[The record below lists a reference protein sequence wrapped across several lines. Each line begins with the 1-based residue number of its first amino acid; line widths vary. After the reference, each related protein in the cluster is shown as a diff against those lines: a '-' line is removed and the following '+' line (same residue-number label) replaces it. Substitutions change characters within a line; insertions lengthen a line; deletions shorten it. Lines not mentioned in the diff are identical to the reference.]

1 MILNK
6 IQISAKH
13 LYIKTINLTIVKQ
26 LVNIMEQNTEHVQIT
41 KETTI
46 GEIVEKYPQVVE
58 TLMSFGV
65 HCVGCHVSPFESL
78 EMGFKGQGLDDAT
91 IEEAVKK
98 LNEEIEN
105 SPKQEE
111 SKEID
116 IKNPKINV
124 TENAAK
130 KIKTLIMQE
139 KKKAL
144 RISVLPGGC
153 SGYQYGMEL
162 DDNSTENDI
171 VVEQRGIKIFI
182 DKESI
187 KKLNGSNVDYI
198 DSLQGAGFK
207 IDNPVATKTCG
218 CGNSFG

>member
-1 MILNK
+1 
-6 IQISAKH
+6 
-13 LYIKTINLTIVKQ
+13 
-26 LVNIMEQNTEHVQIT
+26 MEQEQVQKIT
-41 KETTI
+41 KDTTI

-78 EMGFKGQGLDDAT
+78 EMGFKGHGLDDAT

-98 LNEEIEN
+98 LNEVIEQSPAEQIIEN
-105 SPKQEE
+105 EE
-111 SKEID
+111 ITLD
-116 IKNPKINV
+116 NAKINV
-124 TENAAK
+124 TDKAAK
-130 KIKTLIMQE
+130 KIKALIMQE

-153 SGYQYGMEL
+153 SGFQYGMEL

-207 IDNPVATKTCG
+207 IDNPSATKTCG
-218 CGNSFG
+218 CGSSFG

>member
-1 MILNK
+1 
-6 IQISAKH
+6 
-13 LYIKTINLTIVKQ
+13 
-26 LVNIMEQNTEHVQIT
+26 MEKNTEEIQKIT

-78 EMGFKGQGLDDAT
+78 EGGFKGHGMDDDT
-91 IEEAVKK
+91 IKEAVKK
-98 LNEEIEN
+98 LNEIIEQSPAEQIIEN
-105 SPKQEE
+105 EE
-111 SKEID
+111 ITLD
-116 IKNPKINV
+116 NAKINV
-124 TENAAK
+124 TNKAAE
-130 KIKTLIMQE
+130 KIKALIKQE
-139 KKKAL
+139 KKQAL
-144 RISVLPGGC
+144 RISVMPGGC

-162 DDNSTENDI
+162 DDKSTNNDI

-187 KKLNGSNVDYI
+187 KKLNGSNIDYV

-218 CGNSFG
+218 CGSSFG

>member
-1 MILNK
+1 MVQEQ
-6 IQISAKH
+6 IQK
-13 LYIKTINLTIVKQ
+13 
-26 LVNIMEQNTEHVQIT
+26 IT

-78 EMGFKGQGLDDAT
+78 EGGFKGHGMDDAT
-91 IEEAVKK
+91 VEEAVRK
-98 LNEEIEN
+98 LNEIIEQ
-105 SPKQEE
+105 SPMQEE
-111 SKEID
+111 QKSEE
-116 IKNPKINV
+116 V
-124 TENAAK
+124 TLENAKISVSSKAAQ
-130 KIKTLIMQE
+130 KIKELITQE

-144 RISVLPGGC
+144 RISVVPGGC

-162 DDNSTENDI
+162 DDNEQSDDI
-171 VVEQRGIKIFI
+171 VIKERGIQIFVDKI
-182 DKESI
+182 SMR
-187 KKLNGSNVDYI
+187 KLNGSHVDYI

-207 IDNPVATKTCG
+207 ISNPHAKSSCG

>member
-1 MILNK
+1 
-6 IQISAKH
+6 
-13 LYIKTINLTIVKQ
+13 
-26 LVNIMEQNTEHVQIT
+26 MEQNTNQVGKIT
-41 KETTI
+41 KDTTI

-78 EMGFKGQGLDDAT
+78 EMGFKGHGLDDAT

-130 KIKTLIMQE
+130 KIKALIKQE
-139 KKKAL
+139 KKTGL

>member
-1 MILNK
+1 
-6 IQISAKH
+6 
-13 LYIKTINLTIVKQ
+13 
-26 LVNIMEQNTEHVQIT
+26 
-41 KETTI
+41 
-46 GEIVEKYPQVVE
+46 
-58 TLMSFGV
+58 
-65 HCVGCHVSPFESL
+65 
-78 EMGFKGQGLDDAT
+78 MGFKGHGLDDAT

-98 LNEEIEN
+98 LNEIVEN
-105 SPKQEE
+105 SPAQENDDADT
-111 SKEID
+111 I
-116 IKNPKINV
+116 P
-124 TENAAK
+124 ENAKITVTNKAAE
-130 KIKTLIMQE
+130 KIKALIKQE

-171 VVEQRGIKIFI
+171 IVEQRGIKIFI

-207 IDNPVATKTCG
+207 IGNPKATKTCG

>member
-1 MILNK
+1 MK
-6 IQISAKH
+6 QEQIQK
-13 LYIKTINLTIVKQ
+13 
-26 LVNIMEQNTEHVQIT
+26 IT

-46 GEIVEKYPQVVE
+46 GEIVEKYPQAVE

-65 HCVGCHVSPFESL
+65 HCIGCHVSPFESL
-78 EMGFKGQGLDDAT
+78 EMGFKGHGLDDAT

-98 LNEEIEN
+98 LNEIIEN
-105 SPKQEE
+105 SPVQE
-111 SKEID
+111 KDDAD
-116 IKNPKINV
+116 ITP
-124 TENAAK
+124 ENAKITVTKKAAE
-130 KIKTLIMQE
+130 KIKALIKQE

-162 DDNSTENDI
+162 DDKAAADDI
-171 VVEQRGIKIFI
+171 TVEEQGIKIFI
-182 DKESI
+182 DKESM

-207 IDNPVATKTCG
+207 INNPKATKTCG

>member
-1 MILNK
+1 
-6 IQISAKH
+6 
-13 LYIKTINLTIVKQ
+13 
-26 LVNIMEQNTEHVQIT
+26 MEQNTEEIQKIT

-78 EMGFKGQGLDDAT
+78 EGGFKGHGMDDDT
-91 IEEAVKK
+91 IKEAVKK
-98 LNEEIEN
+98 LNEIIEQSPAEQIIEN
-105 SPKQEE
+105 EE
-111 SKEID
+111 ITLD
-116 IKNPKINV
+116 NAKINV
-124 TENAAK
+124 TNKAAE
-130 KIKTLIMQE
+130 KIKALIKQE
-139 KKKAL
+139 KKQAL
-144 RISVLPGGC
+144 RISVMPGGC

-162 DDNSTENDI
+162 DDKSTNNDI

-187 KKLNGSNVDYI
+187 KKLNGSNIDYV

-218 CGNSFG
+218 CGSSFG

>member
-1 MILNK
+1 
-6 IQISAKH
+6 
-13 LYIKTINLTIVKQ
+13 
-26 LVNIMEQNTEHVQIT
+26 MEQKVEIQKIT
-41 KETTI
+41 KDTTI

-78 EMGFKGQGLDDAT
+78 EGGFKGHGMDDDT

-98 LNEEIEN
+98 LNEVIKNSSIEA
-105 SPKQEE
+105 KEE
-111 SKEID
+111 NID
-116 IKNPKINV
+116 ISDPKLNV
-124 TENAAK
+124 TNKAAE
-130 KIKTLIMQE
+130 KIKALIKQE
-139 KKKAL
+139 KKQAL
-144 RISVLPGGC
+144 RISVMPGGC

-162 DDNSTENDI
+162 DDKSTNNDI
-171 VVEQRGIKIFI
+171 IIEEKGIKIFV

-207 IDNPVATKTCG
+207 INNPSATKTCG
-218 CGNSFG
+218 CGSSFG

>member
-1 MILNK
+1 
-6 IQISAKH
+6 
-13 LYIKTINLTIVKQ
+13 
-26 LVNIMEQNTEHVQIT
+26 MEQNTERMQIT

-46 GEIVEKYPQVVE
+46 GEIVEKYPQAVE

-65 HCVGCHVSPFESL
+65 HCIGCHVSPFESL
-78 EMGFKGQGLDDAT
+78 EMGFKGHGLDDAT

-98 LNEEIEN
+98 LNEVIEN
-105 SPKQEE
+105 NPVQE
-111 SKEID
+111 KD
-116 IKNPKINV
+116 DVDV
-124 TENAAK
+124 TQENAKITVTKKAAE
-130 KIKTLIMQE
+130 KIKALIKQE
-139 KKKAL
+139 KKRAL
-144 RISVLPGGC
+144 RISVMPGGC

-162 DDNSTENDI
+162 DDKAAADDI
-171 VVEQRGIKIFI
+171 TIEEQGIRIFI

-207 IDNPVATKTCG
+207 IDNPKATKTCG